1 MDTNGILTGS
11 DAIVIGSD
19 EHKELFC
26 RAFIDTH
33 DPYDPHAM
41 DWPVVDPDALSRL
54 RAMPFWGEAI
64 STERDVAKKV
74 QALAPLEPD
83 PLMREAISLQGY
95 EEGRHAALLDE
106 MLRHYDI
113 PMPRLNENPQRG
125 DPLWNFMRVGYGE
138 CFDSFFA
145 FGLYSLARESGL
157 FPPALLKTVEP
168 IVQEEAR
175 HILFF
180 VNWIAY
186 CRARQPAAQRLVHR
200 GRCVLAMTMQ
210 VWTRVKTAVA
220 AARGGG
226 DGPETGEEDDF
237 MLGVK
242 DSLEVVSSPRQF
254 LEVCLR
260 ENDRRLGP
268 YDPRLLRPTF
278 VPAIARTLSRVL
290 K

>member
-1 MDTNGILTGS
+1 MDASGITLGTS
-11 DAIVIGSD
+11 SITIGS
-19 EHKELFC
+19 EQHKELFC
-26 RAFIDTH
+26 RSFIDTH
-33 DPYDPHAM
+33 DPYDPHAI
-41 DWPVVDPDALSRL
+41 DWPEVDSQAIGRL
-54 RAMPFWGEAI
+54 RAMPFWGEAM
-64 STERDVAKKV
+64 STERDVAMKV
-74 QALAPLEPD
+74 QALVPLEPD
-83 PLMREAISLQGY
+83 PLLREAIALQGY
-95 EEGRHAALLDE
+95 EEGRHSALLDE

-113 PMPRLNENPQRG
+113 PMPDVKVDPQRG

-145 FGLYSLARESGL
+145 FGLYMLARDSGL
-157 FPPALLKTVEP
+157 FPPPLLKTMEP

-186 CRARQPAAQRLVHR
+186 CRARQPAPQRLLHR
-200 GRCVLAMTMQ
+200 GRCMVAMAVQ

-220 AARGGG
+220 AARGGDDDAAG
-226 DGPETGEEDDF
+226 DEENDF

-242 DSLEVVSSPRQF
+242 DSLDVVSSPRQF

-260 ENDRRLGP
+260 ENDRRLAP

-278 VPAIARTLSRVL
+278 VPAIARTLSRIL
-290 K
+290 

>member
-1 MDTNGILTGS
+1 METNALVTGS
-11 DAIVIGSD
+11 GPIVIGSD
-19 EHKELFC
+19 AHKELFC

-33 DPYDPHAM
+33 DPYDPHTM
-41 DWPVVDPDALSRL
+41 DWPQVAAEDVARL
-54 RAMPFWGEAI
+54 RAIPFWGEAI

-74 QALAPLEPD
+74 QALAPLEAD
-83 PLMREAISLQGY
+83 PLLREAIALQGY
-95 EEGRHAALLDE
+95 EEGRHSALLDE

-113 PMPRLNENPQRG
+113 PPPTVKVDAQAG
-125 DPLWNFMRVGYGE
+125 DPVWNFMRVGYGE

-145 FGLYSLARESGL
+145 FGIYSLARDSGL
-157 FPPALLKTVEP
+157 FPPALLKTMEP

-186 CRARQPAAQRLVHR
+186 CRARQPGPQRLLHR
-200 GRCVLAMTMQ
+200 GRCMLAMTMQ

-226 DGPETGEEDDF
+226 DEQNDEDDF

-260 ENDRRLGP
+260 ENDRRLAP

-278 VPAIARTLSRVL
+278 VPAIARALSKVL

>member
-1 MDTNGILTGS
+1 
-11 DAIVIGSD
+11 
-19 EHKELFC
+19 
-26 RAFIDTH
+26 
-33 DPYDPHAM
+33 
-41 DWPVVDPDALSRL
+41 
-54 RAMPFWGEAI
+54 
-64 STERDVAKKV
+64 V
-74 QALAPLEPD
+74 QALVPLEPD
-83 PLMREAISLQGY
+83 PLMREAIALQGY
-95 EEGRHAALLDE
+95 EEGRHSALLDE
-106 MLRHYDI
+106 MLHHYDI
-113 PMPRLNENPQRG
+113 PMPKIDTQPPYG
-125 DPLWNFMRVGYGE
+125 DPWWNFMRVGYGE

-145 FGLYSLARESGL
+145 FGLYSLARDSGL
-157 FPPALLKTVEP
+157 FPPALLKTMEP

-186 CRARQPAAQRLVHR
+186 CRARQPGAARLLHR

-220 AARGGG
+220 AARGG
-226 DGPETGEEDDF
+226 DDAGPDNTDDDF

-242 DSLEVVSSPRQF
+242 DSLDVVSSPRQF

-260 ENDRRLGP
+260 ENARRLDP